1 MAENYCS
8 NCSEAL
14 KEFAVVCNGCGKPV
28 SGPSKSEQTN
38 AKKQTKEKTADY
50 CSNCGEALKEFA
62 VVCNGCG
69 KPAFGIEQIRTDKCK
84 KTNEKNSRSFCNHSC
99 NYSCNYSCNF
109 RIVNHL
115 TAEMVLLLGQSE
127 IRKIT

>member
-69 KPAFGIEQIRTDKCK
+69 KPALGSNKSEQTNVKKQTKKIPAVFVIILAIILVIILVIFGLSII
-84 KTNEKNSRSFCNHSC
+84 
-99 NYSCNYSCNF
+99 
-109 RIVNHL
+109 
-115 TAEMVLLLGQSE
+115 
-127 IRKIT
+127 

>member
-1 MAENYCS
+1 MTENYCS

-28 SGPSKSEQTN
+28 SGPNKSEQTN
-38 AKKQTKEKTADY
+38 AKKQTKELADY

-69 KPAFGIEQIRTDKCK
+69 KPVTGSNKSEQTNVKKQTNKLPTVFVIIFVIILVIILVIFGLSII
-84 KTNEKNSRSFCNHSC
+84 
-99 NYSCNYSCNF
+99 
-109 RIVNHL
+109 
-115 TAEMVLLLGQSE
+115 
-127 IRKIT
+127 